1 MKSIQ
6 TMRRPAFLPVL
17 VAVLLA
23 VAAGQAGAQA
33 VRSGPVEA
41 RLVAAETSVQPGRP
55 FMVALSLSMDPDWHV
70 YWKNPGDSGLP
81 TTLEWDL
88 PAGFTAGSLQW
99 PVPERFES
107 DGLVTFGYS
116 RQVLLLTEI
125 SPPKTATAGGSVV
138 LKAHA
143 GWLACRVECTPGKAS
158 LELTLPVNAGT
169 PARDERWERPFA
181 EMKALLPTTA
191 AAGFSATADSRTVTL
206 VGTGSPSSNV
216 AATVPRGFL
225 AVRFYPDASG
235 QVKVSAP
242 QSVTMEGTSLR
253 LGMQREPGAGQL
265 KRLSGLLVTTGFGT
279 RSAIVVDVA
288 VSPVSGAAVLI
299 VTILLAFVGGLI
311 LNLMPCVL
319 PVISLKVIAFA
330 RHGAGG
336 SHGAGGGAR
345 QGVLFSLGVLVSFWI
360 IAGVLIGLRA
370 GGRLLGWGFQFQD
383 PVVVVITAVLFFL
396 IGLNLFGVFDV
407 GTILTKLGGNIRR
420 GGGAAAFLNG
430 VFATAVATPCTA
442 PFMGAAVGYALT
454 HSIGASFAVFSALA
468 LGMAAPFLLLSAIP
482 RLVARLPKPG
492 PWMETLRQIM
502 AFPMLAAVVWMASV
516 LAALTGATGVVL
528 LLAAMLAAGLGAWI
542 WGRWGTLSRS
552 TPSRAAAGVLAVLL
566 AVGGTVGAAG
576 LLPRGAATGT
586 GGAIGTGEWTRAAA
600 PAASWEPWSA
610 ERLDQLRGNGTAV
623 FVDFT
628 ARWCLTCQ
636 VNERVALDNSAVRSR
651 FAEAGIAT
659 LRADWTDANDAIARA
674 LAQFGRA
681 SVPLY
686 VYYPAGGKEPV
697 ILPELLTPGIVLAAL
712 H

>member
-6 TMRRPAFLPVL
+6 TVRRSVFLPVF

-23 VAAGQAGAQA
+23 AAPGVARAQA

-41 RLVAAETSVQPGRP
+41 RLLAAETSVQPGRP
-55 FMVALSLSMDPDWHV
+55 FMVALSLSMDPAWHV

-88 PAGFTAGSLQW
+88 PAGFTAGPLQW
-99 PVPERFES
+99 PVPEKFET

-116 RQVLLLTEI
+116 RQVLLLAEI
-125 SPPKTATAGGSVV
+125 SPPKTAPARGSVV
-138 LKAHA
+138 LKARA

-158 LELTLPVNAGT
+158 LELTVPMNAATPLP
-169 PARDERWERPFA
+169 DERWARPFA
-181 EMKALLPTTA
+181 EMKALLPKPA
-191 AAGFSATADSRTVTL
+191 AAAFAATADSRTVTL
-206 VGTGSPSSNV
+206 VGPVSPSGN
-216 AATVPRGFL
+216 
-225 AVRFYPDASG
+225 AVLRFYPDASG

-242 QSVTMEGTSLR
+242 QSVTAEGAMLR
-253 LGMQREPGAGQL
+253 MAMQRDAGAGQL

-279 RSAIVVDVA
+279 RSAIEVDVP
-288 VSPVSGAAVLI
+288 VSPSSGAAVLV

-330 RHGAGG
+330 RHGADGG
-336 SHGAGGGAR
+336 KGGAR
-345 QGVLFSLGVLVSFWI
+345 QGLLFSLGVLVSFWI
-360 IAGVLIGLRA
+360 VAGVLIGLRA

-407 GTILTKLGGNIRR
+407 GTILTRLGGNLRR
-420 GGGAAAFLNG
+420 SGGAAAFLNG

-442 PFMGAAVGYALT
+442 PFMGAAVGYALS
-454 HSIGASFAVFSALA
+454 HSIGASFGVFSALA

-482 RLVARLPKPG
+482 RLIALLPKPG
-492 PWMETLRQIM
+492 PWMETLRQVM

-516 LAALTGATGVVL
+516 LAALTGAGGVIL
-528 LLAAMLAAGLGAWI
+528 LLGAMLAAGLAAWI

-552 TPSRAAAGVLAVLL
+552 VYSRATAGALAVLL
-566 AVGGTVGAAG
+566 AVGGTVAAAR
-576 LLPRGAATGT
+576 LLPRGGPTTDQARGAPTGT
-586 GGAIGTGEWTRAAA
+586 SAWTRTASS
-600 PAASWEPWSA
+600 AASWEPWSA
-610 ERLDQLRGNGTAV
+610 ERLEQLRANGTPV
-623 FVDFT
+623 FIDFT

-636 VNERVALDNSAVRSR
+636 VNERVALDNPAVRSR

-686 VYYPAGGKEPV
+686 VYYPAGGREPV
-697 ILPELLTPGIVLAAL
+697 ILPEVLTPGIVLAAL
-712 H
+712 K